1 MKKRGFFAGSFALVA
16 LAVVVASSSCKPNK
30 ASQGQ
35 TCGSTKDCADGLQ
48 CLIVGITFTCVTED
62 QAAKA
67 CAASAAC
74 KQDGRCSAHND
85 TGLGNV
91 SCQKTK

>member
-1 MKKRGFFAGSFALVA
+1 MKQTLFAGSLALLT
-16 LAVVVASSSCKPNK
+16 LAVLPSACKPNK
-30 ASQGQ
+30 ANQGE

-48 CLIVGITFTCVTED
+48 CLIIGIKFTCVTED

-74 KQDGRCSAHND
+74 KQDGRCAAHND